1 MATKKDYYEILG
13 VSKSASEAELKSAYR
28 KLARSHHPDI
38 DKSAGAAEK
47 FKEISEAYQVLSD
60 PGKRKTYDQFGHDAF
75 TPGQG
80 FPGGA
85 QGGNPFGG
93 GFKTYSYSSSGG
105 NPFQG
110 FEDPFDLF
118 EQIFGGGNP
127 FSGFGGQA
135 YRRSPTYQLEISFE
149 EAIHGTSKEVQI
161 PGENGRGKRMNLK
174 VPAGVDNGTRMR
186 FEGLDIVFRV
196 GRNKEFL
203 REGSDIFSEIDLTV
217 PQIVLGDIVE
227 VNTVWGKVNLKIPAG
242 TEPGSLI
249 RIKDKGAPNLQRAGS
264 PRSAGGAGKGDHYVR
279 VKLEVPK
286 KLSAEEKN
294 LYEKL
299 LSLKSKK
306 KSWF

>member
-38 DKSAGAAEK
+38 DKTAGAAEK

-60 PGKRKTYDQFGHDAF
+60 PGKRKTYDQFGSAAF
-75 TPGQG
+75 APGQG
-80 FPGGA
+80 FPGA
-85 QGGNPFGG
+85 QGSNPFAG
-93 GFKTYSYSSSGG
+93 GFKTYAYSSSGG
-105 NPFQG
+105 NPFEG

-127 FSGFGGQA
+127 FAGFGGGQA
-135 YRRSPTYQLEISFE
+135 YRRTPTYQLELSFE
-149 EAIHGTSKEVQI
+149 EAVHGTSKEVQI
-161 PGENGRGKRMNLK
+161 PGETSRGKRMNLK

-186 FEGLDIVFRV
+186 FEGMEIVFRV
-196 GRNKEFL
+196 KRHPEFL
-203 REGSDIFSEIDLTV
+203 REGADIFSEIDLTI

-227 VNTVWGKVNLKIPAG
+227 VKTVWGKVNLKVPQG

-249 RIKDKGAPNLQRAGS
+249 RIKDKGVPNLQKS
-264 PRSAGGAGKGDHYVR
+264 GKGDHYVR

-286 KLSAEEKN
+286 KLSAEEKS

-299 LSLKSKK
+299 LSLKSRK

>member
-38 DKSAGAAEK
+38 DKTAGAADK

-60 PGKRKTYDQFGHDAF
+60 PGKRKTYDQFGAAAF
-75 TPGQG
+75 APGQG
-80 FPGGA
+80 FPGA
-85 QGGNPFGG
+85 QGGNPFAG
-93 GFKTYSYSSSGG
+93 GFKTYAYSSSRG
-105 NPFQG
+105 NPFEG
-110 FEDPFDLF
+110 FEDPFELF

-127 FSGFGGQA
+127 FAGFGGGQA
-135 YRRSPTYQLEISFE
+135 YRRTPTYQLELSFE
-149 EAIHGTSKEVQI
+149 EAVHGTSKEVQI
-161 PGENGRGKRMNLK
+161 PGETSKGKRMNLK

-186 FEGLDIVFRV
+186 FEGMEIVFRV
-196 GRNKEFL
+196 KRHPEFL
-203 REGSDIFSEIDLTV
+203 REGSDIFSEINLMI

-227 VNTVWGKVNLKIPAG
+227 IETVWGKVNLKVPTG

-249 RIKDKGAPNLQRAGS
+249 RIKDKGVPNLQKS
-264 PRSAGGAGKGDHYVR
+264 GKGDHYVR

-286 KLSAEEKN
+286 KLSAEEKS

-299 LSLKSKK
+299 LSLKSRK